1 MLLSAPPSRAA
12 DIAVPTEIQAP
23 LFAKIITFDRSL
35 ASRAPRE
42 LVIGILYQRKV
53 RASLDVKDDFVKA
66 LDRIPERQ
74 VAGVAFRCVAIDWD
88 GSKDISAVLTQ
99 EHPHILYVAPL
110 RTVSIEEIAAAARAQ
125 GIHTWTGIPEYVER
139 GLAVG
144 IGLRGERPL
153 ILVNLTAARA
163 EGADISSQLLSIAR
177 VIP

>member
-1 MLLSAPPSRAA
+1 M
-12 DIAVPTEIQAP
+12 
-23 LFAKIITFDRSL
+23 TFDRSF

-53 RASLDVKDDFVKA
+53 RSSLEVKDDFLKA
-66 LDRIPERQ
+66 LERIPGRQ
-74 VAGVAFRCVAIDWD
+74 VAGVRFRSVAIDWD
-88 GSKDISAVLTQ
+88 GSKDIAAVLSQ
-99 EHPHILYVAPL
+99 ERPHVLYVAPL
-110 RTVSIEEIAAAARAQ
+110 RTVSIEEVAAAARAQ